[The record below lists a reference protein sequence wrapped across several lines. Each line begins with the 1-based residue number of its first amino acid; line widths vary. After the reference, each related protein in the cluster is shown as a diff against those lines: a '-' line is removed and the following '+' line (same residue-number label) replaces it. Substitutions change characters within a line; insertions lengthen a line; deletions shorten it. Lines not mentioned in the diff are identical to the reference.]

1 VVRLEAGVLL
11 TGAAVRAGVVLESLE
26 RAEDLTLD
34 GAPLKVRGALES
46 PERVVR
52 LDLEVGAPGALESQ
66 GRAEDLT
73 RDGLMTGAVIL
84 AGATLASQAR
94 AASHPNLN
102 AQSHLAGVMAGA
114 ALESLE
120 RAEDLTLDGAVPASL
135 ERAEDLTLDG
145 AVPASLE
152 RAEDLTLDGA
162 PLKVR
167 GALESPERVV
177 RLDLEV
183 GVMIGHLHGAP
194 LEVHGAL
201 ASRAKVVLVL

>member
-1 VVRLEAGVLL
+1 MVRLEAGVLL
-11 TGAAVRAGVVLESLE
+11 TPGTHLLGVVLESL
-26 RAEDLTLD
+26 
-34 GAPLKVRGALES
+34 
-46 PERVVR
+46 ERVVR

-102 AQSHLAGVMAGA
+102 ALSHLAGVMAGA
-114 ALESLE
+114 ALE
-120 RAEDLTLDGAVPASL
+120 SL